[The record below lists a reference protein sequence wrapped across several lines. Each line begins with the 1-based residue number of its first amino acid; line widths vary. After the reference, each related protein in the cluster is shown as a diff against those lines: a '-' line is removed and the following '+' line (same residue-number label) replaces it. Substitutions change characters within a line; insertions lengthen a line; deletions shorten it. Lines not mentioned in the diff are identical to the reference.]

1 MSKLVEKIDK
11 NLSKLSNRTI
21 VIIAFIAIISGL
33 LLISADYL
41 EGKKER
47 AYQKIRIS
55 LFTEVD
61 DETHDNTPQN
71 IEEEPEESE
80 EPEEPYVP
88 DPNPNGY
95 LGILTID
102 KIHLEQGFY
111 DKNYKYNNVS
121 KNLTFL
127 APSNY
132 PDEKNGNVILVA
144 HSGNTRI
151 AYFKNLYQL
160 KVGDKAKIEYKGHLY
175 TYKIDNIYNET
186 KDGDVTIYR
195 DTNRQTL
202 TMITCTKND
211 NTKQTIYIAY
221 LESVK

>member
-1 MSKLVEKIDK
+1 MLYLNSIKKGGRNVSKFQDKLDK

-71 IEEEPEESE
+71 IEEPEQ
-80 EPEEPYVP
+80 PEQPYVP

-102 KIHLEQGFY
+102 KINLEQGFY

-127 APSNY
+127 SPSN
-132 PDEKNGNVILVA
+132 
-144 HSGNTRI
+144 
-151 AYFKNLYQL
+151 
-160 KVGDKAKIEYKGHLY
+160 
-175 TYKIDNIYNET
+175 
-186 KDGDVTIYR
+186 
-195 DTNRQTL
+195 
-202 TMITCTKND
+202 
-211 NTKQTIYIAY
+211 
-221 LESVK
+221 